1 MLDSAI
7 LEVIIGM
14 IFIYSLLSILVTQI
28 NSIITVVLRLR
39 ARHLRE
45 GVHRLVHD
53 RVVEAK
59 ILTHPL
65 IRLVDAEMV
74 DFRTDL
80 TYTEGERI
88 AKARVND
95 VTWIEPKTFASVML
109 GLIRSDANAQ
119 LFGKIEG
126 VIGGMPAGAT
136 RRRLRLILNK
146 IMTTGE
152 GLEELR
158 QTIQNIPEDIYRETL
173 LDALEEID
181 EEIGNLRLEPNSV
194 VSVMVGVRYIKN
206 DYLKIALDT
215 IISTSETLEEIE
227 TKLVDWFN
235 DGMARS
241 SQAFSNHMQR
251 ISIIVGII
259 IAVLINVDTVNIART
274 FWEDPALR
282 ANVNAL
288 VQTVDIQT
296 WEQQLAIAEGRLS
309 ALSQEDGV
317 IDEEDLRAVLQELMM
332 ASSEASSTL
341 AQFLDLRVP
350 IGWYYEDLSG
360 QEGDIAYALK
370 INDSTNLW
378 NLNPFNNN
386 PNWWSMILAKL
397 VGWGATVIA
406 IAQGAPFWFNLLRRL
421 MGR

>member
-274 FWEDPALR
+274 FWEDPDR
-282 ANVNAL
+282 KSV
-288 VQTVDIQT
+288 V
-296 WEQQLAIAEGRLS
+296 
-309 ALSQEDGV
+309 
-317 IDEEDLRAVLQELMM
+317 
-332 ASSEASSTL
+332 
-341 AQFLDLRVP
+341 
-350 IGWYYEDLSG
+350 
-360 QEGDIAYALK
+360 
-370 INDSTNLW
+370 
-378 NLNPFNNN
+378 
-386 PNWWSMILAKL
+386 
-397 VGWGATVIA
+397 
-406 IAQGAPFWFNLLRRL
+406 
-421 MGR
+421 